1 MALQLVRFIPTEGS
15 CVYDQSVSVCPI
27 DGQDYVGING
37 DYVFNSTTFTHK
49 VALDIINDNRCEGDE
64 DLEVFLSTSSP
75 DCRVDTP
82 QLSVT
87 IHDDEIGMGDD
98 PHFSIYLPSGEML
111 CYTVQG
117 EHGFAFNLVNNKQLI
132 MNAKFVP
139 DARREEVTW
148 LGAMGII
155 IQNNNYG
162 GSNDTK
168 LRFEAQEKTLYI
180 NDKVVLSAKN
190 IEKLT
195 FSNGKMTISE
205 APPVEGFHYPSLLI
219 DLQDVEVSFTIKYTN
234 QHLDMFWHSTG
245 KKVTNSH
252 GLIGRWFYTV

>member
-1 MALQLVRFIPTEGS
+1 MVPSTH
-15 CVYDQSVSVCPI
+15 QS
-27 DGQDYVGING
+27 
-37 DYVFNSTTFTHK
+37 
-49 VALDIINDNRCEGDE
+49 
-64 DLEVFLSTSSP
+64 
-75 DCRVDTP
+75 
-82 QLSVT
+82 LSVW
-87 IHDDEIGMGDD
+87 DKKV
-98 PHFSIYLPSGEML
+98 EML

-117 EHGFAFNLVNNKQLI
+117 EHGFAFNLINNKQLI

-148 LGAMGII
+148 LGSMGII
-155 IQNNNYG
+155 IQNSNYG
-162 GSNDTK
+162 GSNDTR

-190 IEKLT
+190 VEKLT

-205 APPVEGFHYPSLLI
+205 AAPMEGFHYPSLLV

-252 GLIGRWFYTV
+252 GIIGRLI

>member
-1 MALQLVRFIPTEGS
+1 MLLST
-15 CVYDQSVSVCPI
+15 
-27 DGQDYVGING
+27 DGQDYVGIAGN
-37 DYVFNSTTFTHK
+37 YVFDSNTFTHR
-49 VALDIINDNRCEGDE
+49 VQLDIINDNRCEGDE
-64 DLEVFLSTSSP
+64 TLDVFLSTNSP
-75 DCRVDTP
+75 DCQVATS
-82 QLSVT
+82 QLTVT

-117 EHGFAFNLVNNKQLI
+117 EHGFAFNLINNKQLI

-148 LGAMGII
+148 LGSMGII
-155 IQNNNYG
+155 IQNSNYG
-162 GSNDTK
+162 GSNDTR

-190 IEKLT
+190 VEKLT

-205 APPVEGFHYPSLLI
+205 AAPMEGFHYPSLLV

-252 GLIGRWFYTV
+252 GIIGESVQLNSSNFFAALSYWERISI